1 MHDDLSA
8 PEPPRSTE
16 DPLSPR
22 APHQAAD
29 EAEPTTA
36 AASGP
41 ATASEPG
48 AAARDAQNG
57 ALVPGATRESRRA
70 RESIWIKAR
79 EALEANTLP
88 ERPATSRDQAALG
101 LGLGLELGL
110 GLANPKPKPS
120 PNQAAALS
128 EEARAVLDS
137 AAALDNEALFLL
149 SEMIGRARARVRVRV
164 RVPKPSPKPKSSLS
178 PSSTPSPDPQ
188 PEPHCPGK
196 LASER
201 RAFVSREAWLFYH
214 EVPTLAEYHA

>member
-1 MHDDLSA
+1 MDSQTASNAERTRRESVQQRSSSESQPPAAGASPRVPAQSTGREQSSARQCNGSSCTAAESPPAASPGHDRLAPVAEDSLLHDDLSS

-48 AAARDAQNG
+48 TAARDAQHA

-101 LGLGLELGL
+101 LGLRLGL
-110 GLANPKPKPS
+110 GLG
-120 PNQAAALS
+120 LG
-128 EEARAVLDS
+128 L
-137 AAALDNEALFLL
+137 
-149 SEMIGRARARVRVRV
+149 
-164 RVPKPSPKPKSSLS
+164 
-178 PSSTPSPDPQ
+178 
-188 PEPHCPGK
+188 
-196 LASER
+196 
-201 RAFVSREAWLFYH
+201 
-214 EVPTLAEYHA
+214 